1 MQLESSSLL
10 VIFRLDDVLY
20 AIPLGSVHRVIR
32 SVKLT
37 PLPAGSNHV
46 CGVINMHGTILPVI
60 DTRHVLGLSPKEIE
74 LDDVYIIART
84 NKRTVVLIADSVD
97 QVVEIA
103 NNQITN
109 SIDIVPEL
117 ELLSGLTRL
126 DNDIVLIQD
135 IEKCLTE
142 EDLAFID
149 METAE
154 VGA

>member
-1 MQLESSSLL
+1 MQPDDSSLL
-10 VIFRLDDVLY
+10 VIFRLDKVRY
-20 AIPLGSVHRVIR
+20 AIPLDCVNRVIR

-37 PLPAGSNHV
+37 PLPSGSNHI

-74 LDDVYIIART
+74 LDDVYIIAQT
-84 NKRTVVLIADSVD
+84 SKRTVVLIADSVD
-97 QVVEIA
+97 QVVGIA

-109 SIDIVPEL
+109 SMDIIPEL

-142 EDLAFID
+142 DDLLFID
-149 METAE
+149 TETAE